1 MAEGK
6 IFIFIHM
13 MKEYLIQTFRYNDGA
28 NKQLLEA
35 IQNLPDK
42 EDAIKLFSHL
52 ITAQDKW
59 FNRIAKKVDDSS
71 LAWSGPVFPEKE
83 LAQRWEVSVTNWI
96 SLLENETEA
105 GLENMISFKR
115 PSDGK
120 TMGVSLK
127 DLALQLNYH
136 SIHHRAQI
144 NSLISRQAQKV
155 PLTDYIFTVLKE
167 LD

>member
-1 MAEGK
+1 
-6 IFIFIHM
+6 M
-13 MKEYLIQTFRYNDGA
+13 MKDYLIQTFQYNHRA
-28 NKQLLEA
+28 NQQLLVA
-35 IQNLPDK
+35 ILNLPDK
-42 EDAIKLFSHL
+42 TEAVKLFSHL

-59 FNRIAKKVDDSS
+59 FNRIEKKTDDSA
-71 LAWSGPVFPEKE
+71 LAWFGPVFPEQE
-83 LAQRWEVSVTNWI
+83 LARRWEQSVGNWI
-96 SLLENETEA
+96 NLLETKTEA
-105 GLENMISFKR
+105 GLEDQVTFTR

-144 NSLISRQAQKV
+144 NSLISRQGIKV
-155 PLTDYIFTVLKE
+155 PVTDYIFTALRE